1 MRRGRIRKSLTAFL
15 LMAVF
20 TVVTGPG
27 LKAEERNQTP
37 KYIFLFIGDGTSFPQ
52 RMSAEYYKANL
63 GSPRVVDD
71 ILSRNAKNI
80 SLDTGIATFQ
90 PHADRLLMNSFPA
103 QGVTTTYSA
112 NSVITDSASSATAI
126 ATGKKTRDAVISMDP
141 SGRENYLSI
150 AKMAKA
156 KGKKVGIITSVS
168 LDHATPAAFYANQAS
183 RNSYYEIARQIPASD
198 FDFFGG
204 GGFKQ
209 PKGAKG
215 DQEDI
220 LDILKQ
226 GGYKVVD
233 TKSAISGLKK
243 GDSKIVAVNQNLDS
257 NKAMPYAV
265 DVAESDLT
273 LANFVSMGIELLD
286 NPEGF
291 FMMVEGGK
299 IDWAC
304 HANDALS
311 AIKDVLALDDAVAT
325 AYEFLQKYPDDT
337 LIVVTGDHETGGM
350 SVGFAGTRYDSFL
363 EHIAA
368 QKGSH
373 TAFSGRL
380 NEMKKSGPLTGEALF
395 PEIEKFFGLKKLSDA
410 QLEELSKKAAAGDV
424 EAIKQLAFVLRP
436 FEIASIER
444 AIPMSNLPAKER
456 PTAEYDFIRHFGYEE
471 PLTTILTQ
479 TLNNKAGIGW
489 TTFSHS
495 GLPTPVSA
503 AGVQA
508 GSFEGYFDNTDIFHK
523 LVDIAA
529 Y

>member
-1 MRRGRIRKSLTAFL
+1 
-15 LMAVF
+15 MAVF
-20 TVVTGPG
+20 GLVNGPD
-27 LKAEERNQTP
+27 LMAEERNQTP

-63 GSPRVVDD
+63 GSPRVADG
-71 ILSRNAKNI
+71 LLGRNAKKI

-90 PHADRLLMNSFPA
+90 PQADRLVMNSFPA

-126 ATGKKTRDAVISMDP
+126 ATGKKTRDGVISMDP
-141 SGRENYLSI
+141 SASESYLSI

-156 KGKKVGIITSVS
+156 KGKKVGIVTSVS

-209 PKGAKG
+209 PNGAKG
-215 DQEDI
+215 DQENISDF
-220 LDILKQ
+220 LKLA
-226 GGYKVVD
+226 GYKVVD
-233 TKSAISGLKK
+233 TKSAISGLKN

-265 DVAESDLT
+265 DVTDSDLT
-273 LANFVSMGIELLD
+273 LANFVSKGIELLD

-299 IDWAC
+299 VDWAC

-311 AIKDVLALDDAVAT
+311 AIRDVLALDDAVAV
-325 AYEFLQKYPDDT
+325 AYEFLQKHPDDT

-363 EHIAA
+363 EHISV

-380 NEMKKSGPLTGEALF
+380 NEMKKSGPLKAEVLF
-395 PEIEKFFGLKKLSDA
+395 PEIEKFFGLKRISDVE
-410 QLEELSKKAAAGDV
+410 LESLSKKAEAGDV
-424 EAIKQLAFVLRP
+424 EAIRQLAFVLRP
-436 FEIASIER
+436 FEIANIER

-456 PTAEYDFIRHFGYEE
+456 PLAEYDFIRHFGYED
-471 PLTTILTQ
+471 PITTILTQ

-503 AGVQA
+503 VGAQA
-508 GSFEGYFDNTDIFHK
+508 GSFEGYFDNTDLFHK
-523 LVDIAA
+523 LVGIAN